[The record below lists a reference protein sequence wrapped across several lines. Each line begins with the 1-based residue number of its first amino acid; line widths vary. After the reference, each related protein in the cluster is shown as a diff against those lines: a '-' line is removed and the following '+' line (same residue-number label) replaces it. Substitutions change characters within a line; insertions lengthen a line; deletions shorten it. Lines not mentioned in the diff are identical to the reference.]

1 MSALGYISVQ
11 MLKDS
16 YFNEDMLVA
25 TSAMMHRRMPLFVS
39 AVSGLLDGHSWVVDG
54 AKYDSEG
61 NYLLHCN
68 WGWSG
73 SFNSGKCDI

>member
-25 TSAMMHRRMPLFVS
+25 TSRMPLFVS